1 MGRTDTAIQGILFDK
16 DGTLFDFH
24 ETWRPIMRKAALFA
38 AAGNERLAAE
48 MLHAGGYDAASG
60 RFLPDSVIAAG
71 HAGELAELWLQH
83 GASVPLPEL
92 KNGLD
97 TLFRCEAE
105 TSSAPVPGLR
115 TLLRDLS
122 LSGLVL
128 GIATNDSEAAAQ
140 AAARQFGL
148 ERYVSFVAG
157 YDSGYGAK
165 PGPGMA
171 LAFCDAAG
179 LAPGAVAV
187 VGDSAHDMAMAR
199 AAGAGLCIGVL
210 TGAGTR
216 ETLAGYADMVLEDIS
231 GLAEHFLFRTPL
243 S

>member
-1 MGRTDTAIQGILFDK
+1 MQRAGTPIRGVLFDK

-24 ETWRPIMRKAALFA
+24 ETWRPIMHKAALFA
-38 AAGNERLAAE
+38 AAGDAHLAAE
-48 MLHAGGYDAASG
+48 MLHVGGYDAASG

-71 HAGELAELWLQH
+71 HAGELAELWLRH
-83 GASVPLPEL
+83 GASVPLAEL
-92 KNGLD
+92 RNGLD
-97 TLFRCEAE
+97 TLFRREAE

-115 TLLRDLS
+115 DLFRDLS

-128 GIATNDSEAAAQ
+128 GIATNDSLAGAQ
-140 AAARQFGL
+140 SAARQFGL

-157 YDSGYGAK
+157 YDSGFGAK

-171 LAFCDAAG
+171 LAFCDVAG
-179 LAPGAVAV
+179 LAPSAVAV
-187 VGDSAHDMAMAR
+187 VGDSAHDMAMGR

-216 ETLAGYADMVLEDIS
+216 ETLGRYADMVMDDIS
-231 GLAEHFLFRTPL
+231 GLAEQFIF
-243 S
+243 